1 MTSPRFRLCLL
12 PCAVVSLLLLIAT
25 ATAPS
30 LAAEARSPTY
40 PYAAYAE
47 SRLDPQPFGWPLS
60 AEEQAY
66 VQIPE
71 FDRKP
76 GKDVRRHRPDMW
88 PVVPTAS
95 RWRKAPEENIW
106 VTHHASALG
115 QARAA
120 GTDLDVLLV
129 GDSITQGWG
138 GSPIDNVPWNPAW
151 QKHFGR
157 FRTVNAGIGGD
168 RTESVLWRLEHG
180 LLDDVSPRVVVLMI
194 GVNNAPHV
202 AANGVPPEAVAQGI
216 ALCVENVR
224 LKAPTAHVVVVK
236 VVPAFAPASAVH
248 RGILAI
254 NDAVVALDLTKDEH
268 VHLVDAGAGFLTADG
283 GLHTA
288 AYSDG
293 HLHLSP
299 AGYGVLAEGLA
310 PTLTHLLKDDGT

>member
-12 PCAVVSLLLLIAT
+12 PRAVVCLPLLIAT

-106 VTHHASALG
+106 ITHHASALG

-120 GTDLDVLLV
+120 GTNLDMLLV

-138 GSPIDNVPWNPAW
+138 GSPIDNVQWNPAW

-180 LLDDVSPRVVVLMI
+180 LLDDV
-194 GVNNAPHV
+194 
-202 AANGVPPEAVAQGI
+202 
-216 ALCVENVR
+216 
-224 LKAPTAHVVVVK
+224 
-236 VVPAFAPASAVH
+236 
-248 RGILAI
+248 
-254 NDAVVALDLTKDEH
+254 
-268 VHLVDAGAGFLTADG
+268 
-283 GLHTA
+283 
-288 AYSDG
+288 
-293 HLHLSP
+293 
-299 AGYGVLAEGLA
+299 
-310 PTLTHLLKDDGT
+310 

>member
-1 MTSPRFRLCLL
+1 MPIAIV
-12 PCAVVSLLLLIAT
+12 CATHCVAE
-25 ATAPS
+25 
-30 LAAEARSPTY
+30 EARSPVY
-40 PYAAYAE
+40 PYPAYAE
-47 SRLDPQPFGWPLS
+47 GRLDPQPFGWPLS
-60 AEEQAY
+60 AEERAY

-71 FDRKP
+71 FERKP
-76 GKDVRRHRPDMW
+76 GKDVQKHRPDMW

-106 VTHHASALG
+106 INHHAQSIE

-120 GTDLDVLLV
+120 GDGLDVLLI

-138 GSPIDNVPWNPAW
+138 GSPIDSAPWSQAW

-157 FRTVNAGIGGD
+157 LRTVNAGIGGD

-180 LLDDVSPRVVVLMI
+180 LLDGVTPRAVVLMI

-224 LKAPTAHVVVVK
+224 LKAPSAQVVVVK
-236 VVPAFAPASAVH
+236 VVPAFAPDSAVH

-254 NDAVVALDLTKDEH
+254 NTALDRLELPKDDH
-268 VHLVDAGAGFLTADG
+268 VHVVDAGAGFLAADG
-283 GLHTA
+283 TLDTA

-299 AGYGVLAEGLA
+299 VGYGLVAESLAPVLGKVLA
-310 PTLTHLLKDDGT
+310 DDGT

>member
-1 MTSPRFRLCLL
+1 MPVTIV
-12 PCAVVSLLLLIAT
+12 CATHCVAE
-25 ATAPS
+25 
-30 LAAEARSPTY
+30 EARSPAY
-40 PYAAYAE
+40 PYPAYAE
-47 SRLDPQPFGWPLS
+47 GRLDPQPFGWPLS
-60 AEEQAY
+60 AEERAY

-71 FDRKP
+71 FERKP
-76 GKDVRRHRPDMW
+76 GKDVQKHRPDMW

-106 VTHHASALG
+106 INHHAQSIE

-120 GTDLDVLLV
+120 GDGLDVLLI

-138 GSPIDNVPWNPAW
+138 GSPIDSAPWSQAW

-157 FRTVNAGIGGD
+157 LRTVNAGIGGD

-180 LLDDVSPRVVVLMI
+180 LLDGVTPRAVVLMI

-224 LKAPTAHVVVVK
+224 LKAPSAQVVVVK
-236 VVPAFAPASAVH
+236 VVPAFAPDSAVH

-254 NDAVVALDLTKDEH
+254 NTALDRLELPKDDH
-268 VHLVDAGAGFLTADG
+268 VHVVDAGAGFLAADG
-283 GLHTA
+283 TLDTA

-299 AGYGVLAEGLA
+299 AGYGLVAESLAPVLGKVLA
-310 PTLTHLLKDDGT
+310 DDGT

>member
-1 MTSPRFRLCLL
+1 MPRLATCIFITLL
-12 PCAVVSLLLLIAT
+12 GVPALMARARPCQAE
-25 ATAPS
+25 
-30 LAAEARSPTY
+30 EARSPTY
-40 PYAAYAE
+40 PYPPYAE
-47 SRLDPQPFGWPLS
+47 GLLDPQPFGWPLS
-60 AEEQAY
+60 AEEHAY

-76 GKDVRRHRPDMW
+76 GKDQRKHRPDMW

-106 VTHHASALG
+106 INHHAKAIE

-120 GTDLDVLLV
+120 GDDLDVLLI

-138 GSPIDNVPWNPAW
+138 GSPIDNVPFCQAW
-151 QKHFGR
+151 QKHFGTY
-157 FRTVNAGIGGD
+157 RTVNAGIGGD

-180 LLDDVSPRVVVLMI
+180 LLDGITPRVVVLMI

-216 ALCVENVR
+216 ALCVQNVR
-224 LKAPTAHVVVVK
+224 LKAPAAHVVVVK
-236 VVPAFAPASAVH
+236 IVPAFAPNSVVH
-248 RGILAI
+248 RGIKATNAAL
-254 NDAVVALDLTKDEH
+254 DALDLPEDDH
-268 VHLVDAGAGFLTADG
+268 VHVVDAGKGFYAAEGTLD
-283 GLHTA
+283 TA

-299 AGYGVLAEGLA
+299 QGYGLLAESLA
-310 PTLTHLLKDDGT
+310 PVLTKLLDDGP

>member
-1 MTSPRFRLCLL
+1 MSQHRLL
-12 PCAVVSLLLLIAT
+12 AVFLVSCSFVA
-25 ATAPS
+25 ARADRCV
-30 LAAEARSPTY
+30 AAEARSPAY
-40 PYAAYAE
+40 PYPAYAE
-47 SRLDPQPFGWPLS
+47 GRLDPQPFGWPLS
-60 AEEQAY
+60 PEEHTY

-71 FDRKP
+71 FERKP
-76 GKDVRRHRPDMW
+76 GKDEKKHRPDMW

-95 RWRKAPEENIW
+95 RWRKAPEENVWIN
-106 VTHHASALG
+106 HHAKSIE

-120 GTDLDVLLV
+120 GKDLDVLLV

-138 GSPIDNVPWNPAW
+138 GSPIDNVPFSQAW
-151 QKHFGR
+151 QKTFGR

-180 LLDDVSPRVVVLMI
+180 LLDGVTPRAVVLMI

-224 LKAPTAHVVVVK
+224 LKAPAAQIVVVK
-236 VVPAFAPASAVH
+236 VVPAFAPDSAVH

-254 NDAVVALDLTKDEH
+254 NTSLEALELPKDDH
-268 VHLVDAGAGFLTADG
+268 VHVVDASAGFFTADG
-283 GLHTA
+283 KLNTA

-299 AGYGVLAEGLA
+299 AGYQLLADALA
-310 PTLTHLLKDDGT
+310 PVLTKALADDGT

>member
-1 MTSPRFRLCLL
+1 MIKLCLAASML
-12 PCAVVSLLLLIAT
+12 VIGVAAGADRCAGV
-25 ATAPS
+25 
-30 LAAEARSPTY
+30 EARSPTY
-40 PYAAYAE
+40 PYPAYAE
-47 SRLDPQPFGWPLS
+47 GRLDPQPFGWPLS
-60 AEEQAY
+60 AEEHAY

-71 FDRKP
+71 FERKP
-76 GKDVRRHRPDMW
+76 GKDVQKHRPDMW

-106 VTHHASALG
+106 INHHAKSIE

-120 GTDLDVLLV
+120 GDTLDVLLV

-138 GSPIDNVPWNPAW
+138 GSPIDNVPFNQAW
-151 QKHFGR
+151 QKHFGTAK
-157 FRTVNAGIGGD
+157 TVNAGIGGD

-180 LLDDVSPRVVVLMI
+180 LLDGVIPKAVVLMI

-216 ALCVENVR
+216 KLCVDNVR

-236 VVPAFAPASAVH
+236 VVPAFAPDSAVH
-248 RGILAI
+248 RGILAT
-254 NDAVVALDLTKDEH
+254 NAALDALDLPKDDH
-268 VHLVDAGAGFLTADG
+268 VQVVDAGKGFYAADG
-283 GLHTA
+283 TLNTA

-299 AGYGVLAEGLA
+299 VGYGLLADALA
-310 PTLTHLLKDDGT
+310 PALAKILRDGGT

>member
-1 MTSPRFRLCLL
+1 MPVAIV
-12 PCAVVSLLLLIAT
+12 CATRCVAE
-25 ATAPS
+25 
-30 LAAEARSPTY
+30 EARSPSY
-40 PYAAYAE
+40 PYPAYAE
-47 SRLDPQPFGWPLS
+47 GRLDPQPFGWPLT
-60 AEEQAY
+60 AEERAY

-71 FDRKP
+71 FERKP
-76 GKDVRRHRPDMW
+76 GKDVQKHRPDMW

-106 VTHHASALG
+106 INHHAQSIE

-120 GTDLDVLLV
+120 GDGLDVLLI

-138 GSPIDNVPWNPAW
+138 GSPIDSVHWSQAW

-157 FRTVNAGIGGD
+157 LRTVNAGIGGD

-180 LLDDVSPRVVVLMI
+180 LLDGVTPRAVVLMI

-202 AANGVPPEAVAQGI
+202 AANGVPPAAVAQGI

-224 LKAPTAHVVVVK
+224 LKAPSSQVVVVK
-236 VVPAFAPASAVH
+236 VVPAFATDSAVH

-254 NDAVVALDLTKDEH
+254 NAALDALELPKDDH
-268 VHLVDAGAGFLTADG
+268 VHVVDAGAGFFAADG
-283 GLHTA
+283 KLNTA

-299 AGYGVLAEGLA
+299 VGYGLVAESLAPVLGKVLA
-310 PTLTHLLKDDGT
+310 DDGT

>member
-1 MTSPRFRLCLL
+1 MSTHRLL
-12 PCAVVSLLLLIAT
+12 ALLLVSFSFVA
-25 ATAPS
+25 ARADRCV
-30 LAAEARSPTY
+30 AAEARSPAY
-40 PYAAYAE
+40 PYPAYAE
-47 SRLDPQPFGWPLS
+47 GRLDPQPFGWPLS

-71 FDRKP
+71 FERKP
-76 GKDVRRHRPDMW
+76 GKDEKKHRPDMW

-106 VTHHASALG
+106 INHHAKSIE

-120 GTDLDVLLV
+120 GKDLDVLLV

-138 GSPIDNVPWNPAW
+138 GSPIDNVPFGQAW
-151 QKHFGR
+151 QKPFGR

-180 LLDDVSPRVVVLMI
+180 LLDGVTPRAVVLMI

-224 LKAPTAHVVVVK
+224 LKAPASQIVVVK
-236 VVPAFAPASAVH
+236 VVPAFAPDSAVH

-254 NDAVVALDLTKDEH
+254 NAALDALELPRDDH
-268 VHLVDAGAGFLTADG
+268 VHVVDAGAGFFAADG
-283 GLHTA
+283 KLATA

-299 AGYGVLAEGLA
+299 AGYQLLVDALAPVLTKVLA
-310 PTLTHLLKDDGT
+310 DDGT

>member
-1 MTSPRFRLCLL
+1 MLLFRILARGSIRCRTG
-12 PCAVVSLLLLIAT
+12 LLL
-25 ATAPS
+25 S
-30 LAAEARSPTY
+30 LAAAAPQGFAVEARSPDY
-40 PYAAYAE
+40 PYPAYAE
-47 SRLDPQPFGWPLS
+47 ARLDPQPFGWPLS
-60 AEEQAY
+60 EEERAY

-76 GKDVRRHRPDMW
+76 GKDVRKHRPDMW

-106 VTHHASALG
+106 INHHAKAIE

-120 GTDLDVLLV
+120 GEDLDVLLI

-138 GSPIDNVPWNPAW
+138 GSPIDNLPWNPAW
-151 QKHFGR
+151 REQFGR
-157 FRTVNAGIGGD
+157 FRAVNAGIGGD

-180 LLDDVSPRVVVLMI
+180 LLDGVTPRTVVLMI

-202 AANGVPPEAVAQGI
+202 AANGVPPAAVAKGI

-224 LKAPTAHVVVVK
+224 LKAPAAQVVVVK
-236 VVPAFAPASAVH
+236 IVPAFAPESPVH
-248 RGILAI
+248 RGILAV
-254 NDAVVALDLTKDEH
+254 NTALDALELPQDDH
-268 VHLVDAGAGFLTADG
+268 VHVVDAGAGFLTADG
-283 GLHTA
+283 KLVSE

-299 AGYGVLAEGLA
+299 RGYELLAGSLA
-310 PTLTHLLKDDGT
+310 PVLSKVLGDDGR

>member
-1 MTSPRFRLCLL
+1 MPRFFFCLL
-12 PCAVVSLLLLIAT
+12 MPVAIACATPCVAE
-25 ATAPS
+25 
-30 LAAEARSPTY
+30 EARSPAY
-40 PYAAYAE
+40 PYPAYAE
-47 SRLDPQPFGWPLS
+47 GRLDPQPFGWPLS

-71 FDRKP
+71 FERKP
-76 GKDVRRHRPDMW
+76 GKDVQKHRPDMW

-106 VTHHASALG
+106 INHHAQSIE

-120 GTDLDVLLV
+120 GDSLDVLLI

-138 GSPIDNVPWNPAW
+138 GSPIDSAPWSQAW
-151 QKHFGR
+151 QNRFGR
-157 FRTVNAGIGGD
+157 LRTVNAGIGGD

-180 LLDDVSPRVVVLMI
+180 LLDGVTPRAVVLMI

-224 LKAPTAHVVVVK
+224 LKAPSAQVVVVK
-236 VVPAFAPASAVH
+236 VVPAFAPDSAVH
-248 RGILAI
+248 QGILAI
-254 NDAVVALDLTKDEH
+254 NTALDRLELPKDDH
-268 VHLVDAGAGFLTADG
+268 VHVVDAGAGFFAADG
-283 GLHTA
+283 KLNTS

-299 AGYGVLAEGLA
+299 AGYGLVAESLAPVLGKVLA
-310 PTLTHLLKDDGT
+310 DDGT